1 MLDATDDVSIL
12 KFSIEVTNMAKHKD
26 ILSKLIYMDA
36 DFISSKYEE
45 IRNISPETQFSKTEG
60 MKADGGISILTAGIH
75 SQETRTFK
83 LSSVKML
90 KEIYEELESYAS
102 FQSGSFKNYEG
113 TQTVWI
119 EGHLTIGAWKPP
131 KEPDESAY
139 KLFEVKAGDIDYSLI
154 VQPESF
160 SSNIGALLTASLAL
174 RANIGIPVKLL
185 GRVLYFVEDIS
196 SFVVCPYLIVEL

>member
-1 MLDATDDVSIL
+1 
-12 KFSIEVTNMAKHKD
+12 MAKPKD
-26 ILSKLIYMDA
+26 ILGKLIYMDA

-45 IRNISPETQFSKTEG
+45 IKNVSPETQFSKTEG
-60 MKADGGISILTAGIH
+60 MKADGGIAILKAGVH

-90 KEIYEELESYAS
+90 KEIYEELELYPK
-102 FQSGSFKNYEG
+102 FQPVSFKNYEG

-119 EGHLTIGAWKPP
+119 EGQLTMGAWKSP
-131 KEPDESAY
+131 KESDESAY
-139 KLFEVKAGDIDYSLI
+139 KLFEVRAGDIHYSLI

>member
-1 MLDATDDVSIL
+1 
-12 KFSIEVTNMAKHKD
+12 MAKHKD

-45 IRNISPETQFSKTEG
+45 IKNISPETQFAKTEG
-60 MKADGGISILTAGIH
+60 MKADGDIVVLKAGIH

-83 LSSVKML
+83 LSSLKML
-90 KEIYEELESYAS
+90 KEIYEKLELYPK
-102 FQSGSFKNYEG
+102 FQPENFKNHEG

-119 EGHLTIGAWKPP
+119 EGQLTTGTWKSP
-131 KEPDESAY
+131 EESDELSY
-139 KLFEVKAGDIDYSLI
+139 KLFEIKSGGKDYSLI

-160 SSNIGALLTASLAL
+160 SSNIGALLTTSLAL

-185 GRVLYFVEDIS
+185 GRVLYLVEDIP
-196 SFVVCPYLIVEL
+196 SFVVCPYLIIET